1 MTVIYLGQTTDVA
14 VALPSDATS
23 TSYYFKFTDEY
34 TKEELTATIQDNSV
48 AKERYSLFSID
59 ADAIGFETTGYY
71 TAEIYNW
78 DGSVVGEKI
87 KEIYV
92 NVL

>member
-1 MTVIYLGQTTDVA
+1 MTVIYLGQTTEVA

-23 TSYYFKFTDEY
+23 TSYYFKFFDQY
-34 TKEELTATIQDNSV
+34 TKEILTTTIEDDSLS
-48 AKERYSLFSID
+48 KERYSLFSID
-59 ADAIGFETTGYY
+59 ADSIGFETTGYY

-78 DGSVVGEKI
+78 DGSVVGDKV